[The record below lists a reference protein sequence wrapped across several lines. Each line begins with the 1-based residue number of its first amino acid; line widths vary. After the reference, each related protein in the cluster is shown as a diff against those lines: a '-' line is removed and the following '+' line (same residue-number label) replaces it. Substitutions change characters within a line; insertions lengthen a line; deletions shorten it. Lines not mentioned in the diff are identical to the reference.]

1 MEYNNIFTVDRVI
14 RINKEEVEGL
24 ENNNF
29 IKTFLNFDYRLIY
42 KNFLNLKNKIFIEI
56 KIKGIITYLLFNEEV
71 DDYIFDIYI
80 TPKID
85 NIDVNEVS
93 KGAFL
98 VELLAFKLVFIGGNE
113 FNLHG
118 EILVRHNKRAY
129 YL

>member
-24 ENNNF
+24 EINNF